1 MSLLISFNS
10 VEFKTRDQTRIF
22 IRKEELLMATKK
34 MTQSEIDG
42 VAYRRAELW
51 QIILV
56 AFNAFNG
63 MAMYFLIGLASYSA
77 SIGYGVATLVVGGL
91 LTFTRI
97 FDAITDPLL
106 AFVYDR
112 VNTPFGKVRPLM
124 LLGWVIQS
132 AGVLCMFNFFSS
144 KGHGI
149 PMFLLFYMIYVIGYT
164 MVNMTA
170 QTLPALMTND
180 PKQRPTVGVWQ
191 TALNY
196 ITPMVLNIVVYT
208 KIMPSMG
215 GGFNQNFLNVT
226 TWLCVGLSFVGV
238 VLVCIGISSYDKPE
252 NFKGIGKAERL
263 KLKDMMDVLS
273 HNKPL
278 QSYIISASS
287 DKIAQ
292 QASAASIVSTMLNG
306 ILIGNMGLATTLSM
320 IGMLPSILFAIIGA
334 RYAGKHGNKESIV
347 AWTRY
352 SILANIAMIA
362 FFIITRNTV
371 GTTAISTS
379 LIFKILFIV
388 LTFAVNGFAMG
399 VTTANTGFMADIIDF
414 ELDRSGKYI
423 PAVVSGTYSLVD
435 KIVSSFSA
443 AIATGCVAIIGYTAT
458 MPQPTDEAT
467 PGVFW
472 MTMFLRY
479 GLAILGFLCTLLAMR
494 SCKLGRPEMIQVQK
508 RIADKKAAAQEKL
521 FEEALHEGDPKN
533 A

>member
-1 MSLLISFNS
+1 
-10 VEFKTRDQTRIF
+10 
-22 IRKEELLMATKK
+22 MATKK

-51 QIILV
+51 QIILI

-149 PMFLLFYMIYVIGYT
+149 PVFLLFYMIYVIGYT

-521 FEEALHEGDPKN
+521 FEGALHEGDPKN

>member
-1 MSLLISFNS
+1 
-10 VEFKTRDQTRIF
+10 
-22 IRKEELLMATKK
+22 MATKK

-132 AGVLCMFNFFSS
+132 SGVLCMFNFFSS

-149 PMFLLFYMIYVIGYT
+149 PVFLLFYMIYVIGYT

-306 ILIGNMGLATTLSM
+306 ILIGNMVLATTLSM